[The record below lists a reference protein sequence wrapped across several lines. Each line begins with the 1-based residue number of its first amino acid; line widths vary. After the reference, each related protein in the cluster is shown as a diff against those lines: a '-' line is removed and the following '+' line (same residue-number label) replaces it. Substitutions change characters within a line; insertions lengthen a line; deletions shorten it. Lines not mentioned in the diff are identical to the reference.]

1 VSAATFDAEG
11 ERLFVG
17 TSKGSLYATTVP
29 ANGSAPD
36 RRKGGDSRFS
46 AVSSAGPSVSLAS
59 ASAATSTTAD
69 PSLDDAASL
78 DAASRPTWAPVWVR
92 VAAHPPSAVRELKC
106 SKDGRFLLANCGDK
120 TLRVFDA
127 PALASA
133 ADAGL
138 LALTRADETIAA
150 EVSPGE
156 SYANKEACPVDMS
169 CPGEASATSTGVA
182 DSVAEACVLTGDM
195 AGAGEIHCLGT
206 PPGKLA
212 VKREAVAERLKRG
225 SVEQGLLYSRAGPTV
240 GLVRPRLSLRDQVEG
255 RAWAACAFSH
265 DGERVVGGTWE
276 KTTYHLFHW
285 VMTQRKFSF
294 IRSLGGARVSSLGRE
309 AQSRR
314 CCEREFACTRRRG
327 F

>member
-1 VSAATFDAEG
+1 
-11 ERLFVG
+11 
-17 TSKGSLYATTVP
+17 
-29 ANGSAPD
+29 
-36 RRKGGDSRFS
+36 
-46 AVSSAGPSVSLAS
+46 
-59 ASAATSTTAD
+59 
-69 PSLDDAASL
+69 
-78 DAASRPTWAPVWVR
+78 
-92 VAAHPPSAVRELKC
+92 VRELKC

-138 LALTRADETIAA
+138 LAITRADETIAA
-150 EVSPGE
+150 EVRPGE
-156 SYANKEACPVDMS
+156 SNAYEEACPAEMS

-182 DSVAEACVLTGDM
+182 EACVLAGDM
-195 AGAGEIHCLGT
+195 AGAGESHCLGT

-212 VKREAVAERLKRG
+212 VKRESVAERLQRG

-276 KTTYHLFHW
+276 KTTYHLYHW
-285 VMTQRKFSF
+285 VMRQRKFSY
-294 IRSLGGARVSSLGRE
+294 IWSLGGARVSSLARE
-309 AQSRR
+309 RSTVKAVL
-314 CCEREFACTRRRG
+314 
-327 F
+327 